1 MENSAIETVQKDL
14 SELESF
20 IEQSKRSNIL
30 RILKEQKILL
40 ESTLRNEQKKVSDLE
55 KEKETITTQTSFKDD
70 KIAYTTITKYAFE
83 NSDKFA
89 KLYFTEFA
97 NIKNHPTD
105 KIKAEFKASS
115 FVVVIND
122 WNGKNM
128 RFSSNNLNKTIVPSE
143 SYFKAAGSGLI
154 IYLKKEKAEH
164 WDGLEKK
171 KRTYFRRWSRT
182 RRFKFKR

>member
-105 KIKAEFKASS
+105 KI
-115 FVVVIND
+115 N
-122 WNGKNM
+122 
-128 RFSSNNLNKTIVPSE
+128 
-143 SYFKAAGSGLI
+143 
-154 IYLKKEKAEH
+154 
-164 WDGLEKK
+164 
-171 KRTYFRRWSRT
+171 
-182 RRFKFKR
+182 